1 MTKALRHTGLAGKLA
16 MPLAA
21 AAAATFMMGT
31 AGDAKA
37 SAVAYSNLYVNNLSV
52 SNSSGQTLDAS
63 DFSSLSVGNFTNAEA
78 NIGGSGI
85 SDDSLTSGSS
95 DVPLQCLGAACGGI
109 AENDFSQQSSG
120 VFSRGDALLEG
131 SLITGLEDPA
141 PAEANSVGEL
151 RLDGDSASNG
161 STVGTTTSFEFAL
174 EEAETLTFD
183 FDATPYLN
191 VALEDGTG
199 QAQAST
205 AFSITITDQDSNEV
219 FSYAPEDLNTSRGQ
233 LNEGEKVYDPG
244 TGSYSGT
251 TDLLA
256 GDQEYT
262 LTINHQTET
271 SGTFTAVPEPGT
283 LMMLGAGL
291 LGLGAVGRRRQT
303 QA

>member
-1 MTKALRHTGLAGKLA
+1 MTNALRHNAFAGRLA

-21 AAAATFMMGT
+21 AVGAFAIVAAAH
-31 AGDAKA
+31 DAEA
-37 SAVAYSNLYVNNLSV
+37 SAVAYSNLHISNLRIVNSFFD
-52 SNSSGQTLDAS
+52 TRDAS
-63 DFSSLSVGNFTNAEA
+63 DFSNLQVGNSTNAEA
-78 NIGGSGI
+78 NLGGSGV

-120 VFSRGDALLEG
+120 VFSRGDALLQG

-141 PAEANSVGEL
+141 PAEAESVGEL

-174 EEAETLTFD
+174 EEADTLIFV
-183 FDATPYLN
+183 FEATPYLN
-191 VALEDGTG
+191 VAVEDGTG

-205 AFSITITDQDSNEV
+205 AFSITITDQDGAQA
-219 FSYAPEDLNTSRGQ
+219 FAFAPDRLNTSRGQ
-233 LNEGEKVYDPG
+233 LNEGEKIYDPG
-244 TGSYSGT
+244 TVSYTGVAYGLNS
-251 TDLLA
+251 DE
-256 GDQEYT
+256 QYT
-262 LTINHQTET
+262 LTINHQSET

-291 LGLGAVGRRRQT
+291 LGLGAVGRRRRSR
-303 QA
+303 A